1 MQAAMEFR
9 AVGYKGR
16 VYSGGFFTDNG
27 KVGIINCKDKNMKI
41 NIVSTAA
48 CMGFY
53 TGIKD
58 SKGFKIYTN
67 DLVIIKS
74 NNEFNG
80 LKGIVLF
87 HKGECLVGTDAGYF
101 NLNNSE
107 TEYVTKGNAVQYKQD
122 LSDKLK
128 DMLIELRGFDD

>member
-1 MQAAMEFR
+1 MMQMAMEFR

-16 VYSGGFFTDNG
+16 VYNGGFFTDKG
-27 KVGIINCKDKNMKI
+27 KVGIINCRDKNMQI
-41 NIVSTAA
+41 NIVPTAA

-87 HKGECLVGTDAGYF
+87 HKGECLVGTEAGYF

-107 TEYVTKGNAVQYKQD
+107 SEYITKGNAMQFKQE

-128 DMLIELRGFDD
+128 DMLVEISGVE

>member
-1 MQAAMEFR
+1 MQMAMEFR
-9 AVGYKGR
+9 AVDYKGK
-16 VYSGGFFTDNG
+16 VFNGGFFTDKG
-27 KVGIINCKDKNMKI
+27 KVGIINCRDKNMQI
-41 NIVSTAA
+41 NIVPTAA

-87 HKGECLVGTDAGYF
+87 HKGECLVGTEAGYF
-101 NLNNSE
+101 NLNNNE
-107 TEYVTKGNAVQYKQD
+107 TEYITKGNAMQFKQE

-128 DMLIELRGFDD
+128 DMLIELRGLDD

>member
-1 MQAAMEFR
+1 MQAIMEFR
-9 AVGYKGR
+9 AVGYNGR
-16 VYSGGFFTDNG
+16 VYNGGFFTHNG
-27 KVGIINCKDKNMKI
+27 KVGIVNCRDENIQI
-41 NIVSTAA
+41 NIVPTAA

-58 SKGFKIYTN
+58 SKGFKIFTN

-87 HKGECLVGTDAGYF
+87 HKGECIVGTEAGYF
-101 NLNNSE
+101 NLNNNE
-107 TEYVTKGNAVQYKQD
+107 TEYITKSNAVQYRQE

>member
-9 AVGYKGR
+9 AVGYKGK
-16 VYSGGFFTDNG
+16 VFNGGFFIDKG
-27 KVGIINCKDKNMKI
+27 KVGIINCRDKNMQI
-41 NIVSTAA
+41 NIVPTAA
-48 CMGFY
+48 YMGFY

-87 HKGECLVGTDAGYF
+87 YKGECLVRTEAGYF
-101 NLNNSE
+101 NLNNNE
-107 TEYVTKGNAVQYKQD
+107 TEYITKGNAMQFKQE

>member
-1 MQAAMEFR
+1 MQATMEFR
-9 AVGYKGR
+9 AVDYKGK
-16 VYSGGFFTDNG
+16 VFNGGFFTDKG
-27 KVGIINCKDKNMKI
+27 KVGIINCRDKNMQI
-41 NIVSTAA
+41 NIVPAA
-48 CMGFY
+48 AYMGFY

-74 NNEFNG
+74 NNGFNG

-87 HKGECLVGTDAGYF
+87 HKGECLVGTEAGYF

-107 TEYVTKGNAVQYKQD
+107 TEYITKGNAMQFKQE

-128 DMLIELRGFDD
+128 DMLIELRGLDD